1 MFRALVDMEDGRVRG
16 VLEALLVTFLWSS
29 SYVLTKIGLQDTPP
43 LLLVALRYVLA
54 SVVLLSVVFARGAH
68 RGLSRGDFVKL
79 AFLGVSGYAVAQ
91 GLQCLGLFYLPAVT
105 VTFILNLT
113 PVMVLAFNAVTTGLR
128 PTPAQ
133 LFGMLMIVVGAYIFF
148 GGRVEAWNL
157 LGVSITLLSGLGWAV
172 YLVAGRRFF
181 AESKITP
188 LAMSAFAMASGTV
201 LIAGSAAFF
210 EGLRPV
216 SPQSLAIILWLGV
229 VNTAAAFF
237 IWNHALAKVGA
248 FEISILQNTMLIQI
262 AVLSWMFLGETL
274 TPAKMLGMSL
284 VFTGVLIVQLLS
296 LRGGGR
302 S

>member
-1 MFRALVDMEDGRVRG
+1 MADARVRG

-54 SVVLLSVVFARGAH
+54 SVVLLSVAFARGAH
-68 RGLSRGDFVKL
+68 RELDRGTAVKL
-79 AFLGVSGYAVAQ
+79 ALLGVSGYAVAQ

-105 VTFILNLT
+105 VTFILNFT
-113 PVMVLAFNAVTTGLR
+113 PVMVLAFNAVTVGYR
-128 PTPAQ
+128 PTTPQ
-133 LFGMLMIVVGAYIFF
+133 LVGVLMVLGGAYIYF
-148 GGRVEAWNL
+148 GGRIEAGNL
-157 LGVSITLLSGLGWAV
+157 LGVAITLLSGLGWAV

-181 AESKITP
+181 ADRSITP
-188 LAMSAFAMASGTV
+188 LALSAFAMASGTV
-201 LIAGSAAFF
+201 LIAGSAAVF

-237 IWNHALAKVGA
+237 IWNRALAKVGA

-274 TPAKMLGMSL
+274 SSTKMLGMGL
-284 VFTGVLIVQLLS
+284 VFTGVLIVQLSS